1 MIRTGAAALALAL
14 AALAPALA
22 QEADGDAAILPESA
36 ILTVAS
42 DRLFI
47 DSAYGQRVLDEIES
61 EGTVLAAENRRIE
74 AELMAEERELTQIRA
89 EMEAEAFR
97 RLADDFDAKVQRIR
111 REQDAKAR
119 ELGEQQEQA
128 RSEFLGRVRPVLV
141 ELMRETGA
149 SIILERSSVFL
160 SADSTDITD
169 IAIARINASIGDGD
183 GDGDGGGDGNGD
195 ADGTAGDQ
203 TGDDAAAGADGSEDG
218 AEGRPRDD
226 GAAADRD
233 GSSGAGPAG
242 GGDDSGGT
250 VE

>member
-14 AALAPALA
+14 ATTTPAPA
-22 QEADGDAAILPESA
+22 QEADGAILPESA

-47 DSAYGQRVLDEIES
+47 DSAYGQRVLNEIES

-74 AELMAEERELTQIRA
+74 AELMAEERELTQLRA

-119 ELGEQQEQA
+119 ELGERQEQA
-128 RSEFLGRVRPVLV
+128 RSEFLGQVRPVLV
-141 ELMRETGA
+141 ALMRETGA

-169 IAIARINASIGDGD
+169 IAIGRIDASIGD
-183 GDGDGGGDGNGD
+183 GDGDGGGDGGGN
-195 ADGTAGDQ
+195 AGDQ
-203 TGDDAAAGADGSEDG
+203 SGDGAAAGADGNRDG
-218 AEGRPRDD
+218 AEDHPRDD

-233 GSSGAGPAG
+233 SSSGAGSRD
-242 GGDDSGGT
+242 GDDSGGT
-250 VE
+250 GE

>member
-14 AALAPALA
+14 AATMPAFA
-22 QEADGDAAILPESA
+22 QEADGDGATLPESA

-47 DSAYGQRVLDEIES
+47 DSAYGQRVMDEIES

-74 AELMAEERELTQIRA
+74 AELMAEERELTRLRA

-119 ELGEQQEQA
+119 ELGERQEQA

-141 ELMRETGA
+141 ALMRETGA

-169 IAIARINASIGDGD
+169 IAIGRIDASIGDGD
-183 GDGDGGGDGNGD
+183 DDGGGDSDGNARGQ
-195 ADGTAGDQ
+195 AGDGT
-203 TGDDAAAGADGSEDG
+203 AAGADGSEDG
-218 AEGRPRDD
+218 AEARPRDD
-226 GAAADRD
+226 GAADRD
-233 GSSGAGPAG
+233 GRSGTVAAGDGGDSSGA
-242 GGDDSGGT
+242 D
-250 VE
+250 E